1 MASEADESPSRHT
14 PQLQRRQ
21 GERVA
26 GHLSRVR
33 GEFIKFREWKQQ
45 LSLKGRPGGQTF
57 HWDFLEDSDD
67 ETPNASA
74 GLVPP
79 SCTST
84 VAPNAWATESVAPL
98 ARGGTVRRML
108 EEAPSLDSLVS
119 SELVM
124 QCNYA
129 FEQLHRKA
137 IADIE
142 EGIQLYFEPPNTS
155 APPPTTAAQQ
165 SAQRAWR
172 ALRLKH
178 QRVPKMQSPWEPK
191 AVERQVRHLRR
202 AYSSSSAQLPGAASA
217 AQRGEFYHREDP
229 LQLPKESSL
238 PGMAILRRLG
248 LDQRLSSRGSGGGQ
262 RGADRKVVE
271 GWLRQLAEDYPED
284 FCNLS
289 GNYLLK
295 DVRAALVAAQEDC
308 SPENAQICSDFWV
321 LRLHGNPMK
330 PEDWQRRRAWLSRSG
345 QLWLGAEGEGG
356 DASLQ
361 LSGDLV
367 SNWWVMRARRD
378 FVETLDQTR
387 VYAFSISS
395 PVAKYHRRKLFASSN
410 EELVEE
416 WIKLCMT
423 PPRRS

>member
-1 MASEADESPSRHT
+1 M
-14 PQLQRRQ
+14 
-21 GERVA
+21 A
-26 GHLSRVR
+26 GHLLRVR

-45 LSLKGRPGGQTF
+45 LSLKGRPGGTSTF
-57 HWDFLEDSDD
+57 QWDPLEDSDA
-67 ETPNASA
+67 ETGPAPSGSTAAQAPKAPKAAWTTPAASPA
-74 GLVPP
+74 RPR
-79 SCTST
+79 
-84 VAPNAWATESVAPL
+84 ATKL
-98 ARGGTVRRML
+98 
-108 EEAPSLDSLVS
+108 EAPSLDSLVS

-142 EGIQLYFEPPNTS
+142 EGIQLYFEPPGSTF
-155 APPPTTAAQQ
+155 PTAAQQ
-165 SAQRAWR
+165 SAMRAWR

-191 AVERQVRHLRR
+191 AVEPQVRHLRR
-202 AYSSSSAQLPGAASA
+202 AYSCSSAQLPGAATA
-217 AQRGEFYHREDP
+217 AQRGELYHREDP
-229 LQLPKESSL
+229 SQLPKESTL
-238 PGMAILRRLG
+238 PGMAVLRRLG
-248 LDQRLSSRGSGGGQ
+248 LDQRLGARGSGHAE

-289 GNYLLK
+289 TGNDLLK
-295 DVRAALVAAQEDC
+295 DVAALVAQEDC

-330 PEDWQRRRAWLSRSG
+330 VEDWQRRRAWLSRSG
-345 QLWLGAEGEGG
+345 HLWLGPAAGEGG
-356 DASLQ
+356 ASLQ

-378 FVETLDQTR
+378 FVETLDESR

-395 PVAKYHRRKLFASSN
+395 PVAKYQRRKLFASSN

>member
-1 MASEADESPSRHT
+1 MDMATDESLRHT
-14 PQLQRRQ
+14 PQLQRRP

-26 GHLSRVR
+26 GHLLRVR
-33 GEFIKFREWKQQ
+33 SEFIKFREWKQR

-57 HWDFLEDSDD
+57 QWDPVEDSDE
-67 ETPNASA
+67 ETLAAPRASTAAA
-74 GLVPP
+74 GV
-79 SCTST
+79 T
-84 VAPNAWATESVAPL
+84 AWASPRASPSP
-98 ARGGTVRRML
+98 ARTRAKLM
-108 EEAPSLDSLVS
+108 EAPTLDSLVS
-119 SELVM
+119 SELAM

-129 FEQLHRKA
+129 FEQLHRQA
-137 IADIE
+137 IAEIE
-142 EGIQLYFEPPNTS
+142 EGIQLYFEPPSS
-155 APPPTTAAQQ
+155 ATVEVSTAAQQ
-165 SAQRAWR
+165 SALRAWK
-172 ALRLKH
+172 ALRSKH
-178 QRVPKMQSPWEPK
+178 QRVPKTQAPWEPK

-202 AYSSSSAQLPGAASA
+202 AYSCSSAQLPSAARA
-217 AQRGEFYHREDP
+217 AQRGELYHREDP
-229 LQLPKESSL
+229 SQLPKETTL
-238 PGMAILRRLG
+238 PGMAVLRRLG
-248 LDQRLSSRGSGGGQ
+248 LDQRLGARGSGHAE

-289 GNYLLK
+289 TGNYLLK

-330 PEDWQRRRAWLSRSG
+330 VDDWQRRRAWLSRSG
-345 QLWLGAEGEGG
+345 HLWLGPVAGEGG

-378 FVETLDQTR
+378 FVETLDQSH

-395 PVAKYHRRKLFASSN
+395 PLAKYQRRKLFASSN